1 MTYRPTIFCRLVL
14 AAAALA
20 VSATVAVVFDVPAAL
35 VPAAAFVW
43 LGRGLWSLR
52 VDVYTGC
59 IVKRTGRL
67 MKSTAVFN
75 TSSLCCVHTVAF
87 LPLFPALVKLVYP
100 TEKVYIIGLNGAQVQ
115 AVRQAVSR
123 FSL

>member
-1 MTYRPTIFCRLVL
+1 MYRPTIFCRMVL
-14 AAAALA
+14 AGRALALA
-20 VSATVAVVFDVPAAL
+20 VSAALIFGMVAAL
-35 VPAAAFVW
+35 VLVVAFAW
-43 LGRGLWSLR
+43 LGRGIWSLR
-52 VDVYTGC
+52 VDVYPGC

-75 TSSLCCVHTVAF
+75 TVSLCCVYTVAF

-100 TEKVYIIGLNGAQVQ
+100 TEKVYIIGLNGAQAVAVQ
-115 AVRQAVSR
+115 QAVSR